1 MDWNARPL
9 QNADAQ
15 NNKQSGQV
23 CYTQLLPKAHAFP
36 QTNTFSSENVCSY
49 ARNNQVMYLPT
60 VNVSL
65 PGTSVAGKDF
75 HASEYSVNRCLPSY
89 VVIAPKPPDQM
100 SRARTEM
107 TQNSWRSSGRHTSS
121 YRKLAP
127 LSSQMSDGN
136 NLRNMLQGPQHAT
149 TNSYAVQSQTS
160 QHNSMRAM
168 MLYQSNR
175 ECTNSSKMGCTPQC
189 NMNGPASSQSISLP
203 VNQSSSQYVH
213 SQNSSLSLGTSGQHV
228 QSQIYYSSNQFQVS
242 QSPSQ
247 NTTANAQLPQYIP
260 SQMGSEAPSGCSAP
274 SLLPANCDSRAA
286 AQPLLG
292 VQQAVQNVSTGY
304 TFSQQRCLSDQ
315 KNASGI
321 NSVQQYWQTQQSGE
335 VSQSVMNA
343 CNSSG
348 NVTANQTFNE
358 LSAPST
364 EVSKELYNILHEM
377 ATLSSVVAPKPPCD
391 PASVQESQTSSSVNA
406 PVNSQTSS
414 AREDER
420 KAAEDALAWEAE
432 RLRTIKRK
440 CILLEKMY
448 HYKRKLLASQQC
460 KSSPSLAASNES
472 VLSNSFPQV
481 PNQNVAP
488 SPSEAV
494 RTDTQQQPVLN
505 SSPEEKNDKQK
516 AGADNRG
523 LEVTRS
529 NHQVEQGNLLSRSFP
544 VPSHNKFLAQL
555 NNPESAPMLG
565 QKDASALASSQKTL
579 TSSNN
584 TSGFSQTNSSVRN
597 ASKNV
602 SAYPENSSFLQFV
615 LSSTNMLKEKIA
627 GATADNILTNLL
639 CGEKPRVD
647 LKGSD
652 GSLLK
657 DTREKNVASLKG
669 ERTVMV
675 HTHTPVSETVQS
687 NENKVQSDVAQK
699 KAQLTENSCFKQS
712 NCSYSAEEL
721 TACLGLWR
729 KHGSEPASIQNSQS
743 NESPTENQISP
754 LPYSQNTTSKR
765 EQGNI
770 PVSTDEAVLPLTTAS
785 VGQKHDTLGCNLIKG
800 FELQVAVVS
809 PLVLP
814 KQVTESEQADKCPKS
829 ADKTCLVIDTGSIRS
844 LQEEG
849 KNILTVVSADKGTI
863 ETVHSSPTDCVLV
876 EKEDS
881 HLQQNKSANGRRIVK
896 NSTSTNDVFDEKQ
909 RNLCQTVEDAGENL
923 QLRLQNKPSLSEL
936 GLNFYGQIFQEGKKD
951 HEDKQRVLET
961 GNTSTA
967 VLEEQMFHISSV
979 CSLVEGD
986 TFYNPQIASIF
997 SSVPQTNTL
1006 NNGTSSG
1013 ENAPDPRQKE
1023 QLLDLN
1029 KNDLSKNCPQR
1040 ETLLQKTLEESSS
1053 CVSEADRTLDSF
1065 KTSHSEKESSGNP
1078 PRTNSASEEKML
1090 VKASFKN
1097 PENDLDIIPRLD
1109 QELAQSSPDFLMSV
1123 TAETNVF
1130 TVTTDVNKENDT
1142 STKNSIEE
1150 EVNLFGAEP
1159 IKYLKNQLTE
1169 LVKEFPYGIE
1179 GADLLT
1185 KEPLQNDSVLERTE
1199 KQTQKET
1206 QISDKKS
1213 NLKDPIDQLQ
1223 IALLNSGQV
1232 QEIFPEEKP
1241 CSSSESSRALTQPE
1255 KASPQEEKLESSVQ
1269 PDQSLCKEKEN
1280 PQPPPNSRKEDDY
1293 CCLMN
1298 WLSELGGVPQG
1309 SCECRTSGSDKNDND
1324 QCSEAENISSA
1335 ERQENNS
1342 KSDAILKNNCAAG
1355 NPPTSE
1361 NIQNRVR
1368 KNKKD
1373 TCKYTTVMNKK
1384 ARLKMDDEQKPL
1396 PTQTE
1401 KIRPLNSSEKKD
1413 VDKSKRSNC
1422 KEEPEMCSI
1431 TPLLGKEFN
1440 SEKKDNQKASE
1451 EELSEKAGH
1460 TDVDNITKSSK
1471 KERVFKVDSIS
1482 KDKMKTGL
1490 AMKSRTDIHK
1500 CTKSDTA
1507 AIKHAEAHQGQKK
1520 KICDEKAGEEQNC
1533 GKQKDTLGQNVG
1545 INTKEKAK
1553 LSAEKKLKKLNS
1565 YHTETMKFPG
1575 FVSKDLKSRN
1585 HKYSPHKSI
1594 KAYPSQEESYKRK
1607 RKDNIIG
1614 KRDSKKTKVE
1624 DERLKQPEAKN
1635 SKQRSY
1641 NCMINSDKTKKLN
1654 GENVWKPRNSLADH
1668 TILKLQRKRG
1678 RSTISKNYFSNK
1690 ERHLDGQNK
1699 DKCSEKIFSDKNL
1712 LYLNRRT
1719 NRLKLHL
1726 QKEPKKHYL
1735 NRVAFKRTAQERI
1748 YLTKLETSPV
1758 RPVWH
1763 LKPKVSQNSTDSK
1776 RDTSLSEDDKSWKPQ
1791 VLEFKLCPEI
1801 LFTNSA
1807 TDDESLSTK
1816 NSLESEKSTVAGVK
1830 SKKED
1835 WLKYDPVKQKKLE
1848 GISTVEDSIP
1858 LDTAIQI
1865 LEGDGEALHIP
1876 IKDSKEMF
1884 QTYRKMYLEKSNAK
1898 A

>member
-9 QNADAQ
+9 KNADAQ
-15 NNKQSGQV
+15 NNQQSRQA
-23 CYTQLLPKAHAFP
+23 CYTRLLPKAHAFP
-36 QTNTFSSENVCSY
+36 QRNTFSSENVCSY
-49 ARNNQVMYLPT
+49 AGNNQVMYLPT

-65 PGTSVAGKDF
+65 PGTSVPGKDF
-75 HASEYSVNRCLPSY
+75 HASEYSVNKRLPSY
-89 VVIAPKPPDQM
+89 LAIAPRPPNQM
-100 SRARTEM
+100 SHAQTEM
-107 TQNSWRSSGRHTSS
+107 TQNSWQSSGRHTSS
-121 YRKLAP
+121 YRQLDP
-127 LSSQMSDGN
+127 LPSQRSNGN
-136 NLRNMLQGPQHAT
+136 NLRNMLQGPQHAS
-149 TNSYAVQSQTS
+149 TNSYAMQSQTS

-175 ECTNSSKMGCTPQC
+175 ECTNSSKVGCTLQY
-189 NMNGPASSQSISLP
+189 NTNGPASFQSISLP
-203 VNQSSSQYVH
+203 VPQSSRQYVH
-213 SQNSSLSLGTSGQHV
+213 SQDSSLSLGTSGQHV
-228 QSQIYYSSNQFQVS
+228 QSQIYYFSKQFQVS

-260 SQMGSEAPSGCSAP
+260 NQMGLEAPSGCSAP
-274 SLLPANCDSRAA
+274 ALLPANCDSRAA

-292 VQQAVQNVSTGY
+292 AQQEIQNVSTGY
-304 TFSQQRCLSDQ
+304 TLSQQRCLSDQ

-321 NSVQQYWQTQQSGE
+321 NSVQQYCQTQQSGE

-348 NVTANQTFNE
+348 DVMANQTFNE
-358 LSAPST
+358 LSASST
-364 EVSKELYNILHEM
+364 DASKELCSILNEIVS
-377 ATLSSVVAPKPPCD
+377 LSSVVATKPLCD
-391 PASVQESQTSSSVNA
+391 AASVQESQTNSSVNA
-406 PVNSQTSS
+406 PINSQTSS
-414 AREDER
+414 AKEDER
-420 KAAEDALAWEAE
+420 KAAEGDLVPETE
-432 RLRTIKRK
+432 RLHYIRK
-440 CILLEKMY
+440 KCTLLEKM
-448 HYKRKLLASQQC
+448 HHFKRLLASQPGQ
-460 KSSPSLAASNES
+460 SSPTLAASDES
-472 VLSNSFPQV
+472 MFSNPLPQV

-505 SSPEEKNDKQK
+505 SSPEEKNDKQN
-516 AGADNRG
+516 AGADNRE
-523 LEVTRS
+523 LEVARS
-529 NHQVEQGNLLSRSFP
+529 NHQVEQGNLLSKSFP
-544 VPSHNKFLAQL
+544 VPSHNKLPAQL
-555 NNPESAPMLG
+555 NNPESAPILG

-584 TSGFSQTNSSVRN
+584 TSGFNQTNSSVKN

-615 LSSTNMLKEKIA
+615 LSSTNMLKEKKA

-639 CGEKPRVD
+639 CREKPRVD
-647 LKGSD
+647 LKGKD
-652 GSLLK
+652 GSLSK
-657 DTREKNVASLKG
+657 GPREKNVASLKG

-675 HTHTPVSETVQS
+675 HTHTPVSGTMQS
-687 NENKVQSDVAQK
+687 NENKVQSDVAQKKK

-729 KHGSEPASIQNSQS
+729 KRGLEPASIQNSQS

-754 LPYSQNTTSKR
+754 LPYSQNTVSKR
-765 EQGNI
+765 EQGNL
-770 PVSTDEAVLPLTTAS
+770 PDSTGEAVLPLTTAS
-785 VGQKHDTLGCNLIKG
+785 VGQKHDMLGCNLIKG

-814 KQVTESEQADKCPKS
+814 KQVTQSEQADKCQKS

-849 KNILTVVSADKGTI
+849 KNVLTVGSADKGTV
-863 ETVHSSPTDCVLV
+863 EPVRSSPSDCVLV
-876 EKEDS
+876 EKENS
-881 HLQQNKSANGRRIVK
+881 HLQQNKSANGNRIVK
-896 NSTSTNDVFDEKQ
+896 NSMSTNDLSDEKQ
-909 RNLCQTVEDAGENL
+909 RKLCQTVEDAGENL
-923 QLRLQNKPSLSEL
+923 RSQNKSSLSEL
-936 GLNFYGQIFQEGKKD
+936 DLNFYGQIFQEGKKD
-951 HEDKQRVLET
+951 CEDKQTVLET
-961 GNTSTA
+961 GTIPTA
-967 VLEEQMFHISSV
+967 LLEEQMFHISSV

-986 TFYNPQIASIF
+986 ASYNPQIASIF
-997 SSVPQTNTL
+997 GSVHQTNTL

-1013 ENAPDPRQKE
+1013 ENASDPRQKE

-1029 KNDLSKNCPQR
+1029 KNDLSKNSLQQ
-1040 ETLLQKTLEESSS
+1040 ETLLQKTLGESSR
-1053 CVSEADRTLDSF
+1053 CVSEAGRTLDSF
-1065 KTSHSEKESSGNP
+1065 KTIHSEKESSGNP
-1078 PRTNSASEEKML
+1078 PRTNSASAKKML
-1090 VKASFKN
+1090 VNASFKH
-1097 PENDLDIIPRLD
+1097 PENNLDVLPRLD

-1130 TVTTDVNKENDT
+1130 SVTTDVNKENDT

-1150 EVNLFGAEP
+1150 VNLFGAEP
-1159 IKYLKNQLTE
+1159 IKYLRNQLTE
-1169 LVKEFPYGIE
+1169 LLQEFPYGIE

-1185 KEPLQNDSVLERTE
+1185 KEPVRNDSVLERTE

-1213 NLKDPIDQLQ
+1213 NSKDPIDQLQ
-1223 IALLNSGQV
+1223 IALLSSGQV
-1232 QEIFPEEKP
+1232 QEIFPEEKS

-1255 KASPQEEKLESSVQ
+1255 KASPQEEKLKSNVQ
-1269 PDQSLCKEKEN
+1269 PDQSLCKEKES
-1280 PQPPPNSRKEDDY
+1280 PQPPPNSRKEDNY
-1293 CCLMN
+1293 CCLMY

-1309 SCECRTSGSDKNDND
+1309 SCECGTSGSDKKDSD
-1324 QCSEAENISSA
+1324 QCSEAENINSA

-1342 KSDAILKNNCAAG
+1342 KSDAPVKNNCASG

-1361 NIQNRVR
+1361 NVTNRVH

-1373 TCKYTTVMNKK
+1373 ACKYTAVMTKK
-1384 ARLKMDDEQKPL
+1384 ARLQMDDEQKPL
-1396 PTQTE
+1396 PKEAE
-1401 KIRPLNSSEKKD
+1401 KVRPLNSSEKKD
-1413 VDKSKRSNC
+1413 LDKSKSSNS

-1431 TPLLGKEFN
+1431 TPLLGKESN
-1440 SEKKDNQKASE
+1440 SDKKDNRKASE

-1460 TDVDNITKSSK
+1460 ADVDNVTKSSK
-1471 KERVFKVDSIS
+1471 KERIFKVDSIS
-1482 KDKMKTGL
+1482 KDKTKTGL
-1490 AMKSRTDIHK
+1490 TMKSRTDIHK

-1520 KICDEKAGEEQNC
+1520 TTCDKNTGEEQNC

-1553 LSAEKKLKKLNS
+1553 LAAEKGQKKLNS
-1565 YHTETMKFPG
+1565 YHTEAMKFPG
-1575 FVSKDLKSRN
+1575 FGSKDLKSRN
-1585 HKYSPHKSI
+1585 QKYSPHKSV
-1594 KAYPSQEESYKRK
+1594 KAYPPQEESYKRK
-1607 RKDNIIG
+1607 RKDIIG
-1614 KRDSKKTKVE
+1614 KRDCKKTKVE
-1624 DERLKQPEAKN
+1624 DERLKQSEAKN
-1635 SKQRSY
+1635 SKQCSY
-1641 NCMINSDKTKKLN
+1641 NCMINTDKTKKLN
-1654 GENVWKPRNSLADH
+1654 GENVWKPRNSLGDH
-1668 TILKLQRKRG
+1668 TMLKLQRKRG
-1678 RSTISKNYFSNK
+1678 RSAISRNYFSNK

-1699 DKCSEKIFSDKNL
+1699 DKCSEKIFSDKSM

-1763 LKPKVSQNSTDSK
+1763 LKSKASRNSTDSK
-1776 RDTSLSEDDKSWKPQ
+1776 RVPSPSEDDKSRKPQ

-1801 LFTNSA
+1801 LFRNSA

-1816 NSLESEKSTVAGVK
+1816 SSLESEKTTVAGVK

-1835 WLKYDPVKQKKLE
+1835 WLKYDPVKQKKME

-1865 LEGDGEALHIP
+1865 LEGDGVALHSP

-1884 QTYRKMYLEKSNAK
+1884 QTYKKMYLEKSNAK

>member
-9 QNADAQ
+9 KNGDAQ
-15 NNKQSGQV
+15 NNQQSRQA
-23 CYTQLLPKAHAFP
+23 CYTQLLHKSHAFP
-36 QTNTFSSENVCSY
+36 QRNTFSSENVCSY
-49 ARNNQVMYLPT
+49 AGNNQMMYLPP

-65 PGTSVAGKDF
+65 PGTSVSGKDL
-75 HASEYSVNRCLPSY
+75 HAPEYSVNKHLPSY
-89 VVIAPKPPDQM
+89 LVIAPRHPNQM
-100 SRARTEM
+100 SHAQTEM
-107 TQNSWRSSGRHTSS
+107 TQNSWQSSSRHTYS
-121 YRKLAP
+121 YRQLAP
-127 LSSQMSDGN
+127 LPSQRSNGN
-136 NLRNMLQGPQHAT
+136 NLWNMLQGPQHAT
-149 TNSYAVQSQTS
+149 MNSYAVQSQTS

-168 MLYQSNR
+168 MLYQSNH
-175 ECTNSSKMGCTPQC
+175 ECTNSSKVGCTLQY

-203 VNQSSSQYVH
+203 VHQSSHQYAH
-213 SQNSSLSLGTSGQHV
+213 SQNSSLSLGMSGQHV
-228 QSQIYYSSNQFQVS
+228 QSQIYYFSKQFQVS

-260 SQMGSEAPSGCSAP
+260 NQMGLEAPSGCSVPA
-274 SLLPANCDSRAA
+274 LLPANCDSRAA

-292 VQQAVQNVSTGY
+292 AQQEVQNVSTGY
-304 TFSQQRCLSDQ
+304 TLSQQRCLSDQ

-321 NSVQQYWQTQQSGE
+321 NSVQQYCQTQQSGE

-348 NVTANQTFNE
+348 DVTANQTFNE
-358 LSAPST
+358 LSASST
-364 EVSKELYNILHEM
+364 DASKELCSILHEIV
-377 ATLSSVVAPKPPCD
+377 TLSSVVAAKPSCD
-391 PASVQESQTSSSVNA
+391 PASVQESQTNSSVNA

-414 AREDER
+414 AKEDER
-420 KAAEDALAWEAE
+420 KAAEGDTDPEGE
-432 RLRTIKRK
+432 RLHYVKNKCTLLGKIHHFKR
-440 CILLEKMY
+440 
-448 HYKRKLLASQQC
+448 LLASPPG
-460 KSSPSLAASNES
+460 KSSPTLAASDES
-472 VLSNSFPQV
+472 MLSNPLSQV

-516 AGADNRG
+516 AGADNTE
-523 LEVTRS
+523 LEVA
-529 NHQVEQGNLLSRSFP
+529 QVEQGNLLSKSFP
-544 VPSHNKFLAQL
+544 VPSHNKLPAQL
-555 NNPESAPMLG
+555 NNPESAPILG
-565 QKDASALASSQKTL
+565 QKDSSALASSQKTL

-584 TSGFSQTNSSVRN
+584 TSGFNQTNSSVRN

-615 LSSTNMLKEKIA
+615 LSSTNMLKEKKA

-639 CGEKPRVD
+639 CREKPRMD
-647 LKGSD
+647 LKGKD
-652 GSLLK
+652 GSLSK
-657 DTREKNVASLKG
+657 NHREKNVAGLKG
-669 ERTVMV
+669 ERIVMV
-675 HTHTPVSETVQS
+675 HTHTPVSETMQS
-687 NENKVQSDVAQK
+687 NENKVQSDVAQKKK

-729 KHGSEPASIQNSQS
+729 KRGSEPASIQNSQS
-743 NESPTENQISP
+743 NESRTENQISP
-754 LPYSQNTTSKR
+754 LPYSQNTVSKR
-765 EQGNI
+765 EQGNL
-770 PVSTDEAVLPLTTAS
+770 PDSTDEAVLPLTTAS
-785 VGQKHDTLGCNLIKG
+785 VGQKRNMLGCNLIKG

-814 KQVTESEQADKCPKS
+814 KQVTQSEQADKCQKS
-829 ADKTCLVIDTGSIRS
+829 ADKTCPVIDTGSIRS
-844 LQEEG
+844 LQKEG
-849 KNILTVVSADKGTI
+849 KNVLTVGSADKGTV
-863 ETVHSSPTDCVLV
+863 EPVRSSPTDCVLV
-876 EKEDS
+876 EKENS
-881 HLQQNKSANGRRIVK
+881 YLQQNKSANGNRIIK
-896 NSTSTNDVFDEKQ
+896 NSMSTNDLSDEKQ
-909 RNLCQTVEDAGENL
+909 RKLCQTVEDAGENL
-923 QLRLQNKPSLSEL
+923 RSQNKSSLSEL
-936 GLNFYGQIFQEGKKD
+936 DLNFYGQIFQEGKKD
-951 HEDKQRVLET
+951 CEDKQTVLET
-961 GNTSTA
+961 GNIPTA
-967 VLEEQMFHISSV
+967 LLEEQMFHISSV

-986 TFYNPQIASIF
+986 ASYNPQIASIF
-997 SSVPQTNTL
+997 SSVHQTNTL

-1013 ENAPDPRQKE
+1013 ENASDPRQKE

-1029 KNDLSKNCPQR
+1029 KNDLSKNSLQQ
-1040 ETLLQKTLEESSS
+1040 ETLLQKTSGESPR
-1053 CVSEADRTLDSF
+1053 CVSEAGRTLDSF
-1065 KTSHSEKESSGNP
+1065 KTIHSEKESSGNP
-1078 PRTNSASEEKML
+1078 SRTNSASAKKMP
-1090 VKASFKN
+1090 VNVSFKH
-1097 PENDLDIIPRLD
+1097 PENNLDVLPRLD

-1130 TVTTDVNKENDT
+1130 SVTTGVNKENDT
-1142 STKNSIEE
+1142 STKNSIE

-1169 LVKEFPYGIE
+1169 LLQEFPYGIE

-1185 KEPLQNDSVLERTE
+1185 KEPVQNDSVLERTE

-1213 NLKDPIDQLQ
+1213 KSKDPIDRTQQ
-1223 IALLNSGQV
+1223 IALLSSGQA

-1255 KASPQEEKLESSVQ
+1255 KASPQEEKLKSNVQ

-1280 PQPPPNSRKEDDY
+1280 PQPPPNSRKEDNY
-1293 CCLMN
+1293 CCLMY

-1309 SCECRTSGSDKNDND
+1309 SCECGTSGSDKKDND
-1324 QCSEAENISSA
+1324 QCSEAENINSA

-1342 KSDAILKNNCAAG
+1342 KSDALVKKNCASG

-1361 NIQNRVR
+1361 NVTNRVH
-1368 KNKKD
+1368 KNKRD
-1373 TCKYTTVMNKK
+1373 ACEYTAAMTKK
-1384 ARLKMDDEQKPL
+1384 ARLQMDDEQKPL
-1396 PTQTE
+1396 PTETE

-1413 VDKSKRSNC
+1413 LDKSKSSNS
-1422 KEEPEMCSI
+1422 KEEPEMYSI
-1431 TPLLGKEFN
+1431 TPQLGKESN
-1440 SEKKDNQKASE
+1440 SDKKDNWKASE

-1460 TDVDNITKSSK
+1460 AVVDNMTKSSK

-1482 KDKMKTGL
+1482 KDKTKTGL
-1490 AMKSRTDIHK
+1490 TMKSRTDIHK

-1507 AIKHAEAHQGQKK
+1507 AIKHTEAHQGQKK
-1520 KICDEKAGEEQNC
+1520 NTCDENTGEEQNC

-1545 INTKEKAK
+1545 INTKEKTK
-1553 LSAEKKLKKLNS
+1553 LAAEKGQKKLNS

-1575 FVSKDLKSRN
+1575 FGSKDSKSRN
-1585 HKYSPHKSI
+1585 QKYSPHKSV
-1594 KAYPSQEESYKRK
+1594 KAYPPQEESYKRK
-1607 RKDNIIG
+1607 RKDIIG
-1614 KRDSKKTKVE
+1614 KRDCKKTKVE
-1624 DERLKQPEAKN
+1624 DEQLKESEAKN
-1635 SKQRSY
+1635 SKQCSY
-1641 NCMINSDKTKKLN
+1641 NCVINTDKTKKLN
-1654 GENVWKPRNSLADH
+1654 GENVWKPRNSLGDH
-1668 TILKLQRKRG
+1668 TMLKLQRKRG
-1678 RSTISKNYFSNK
+1678 RSAISRNYFSNK

-1699 DKCSEKIFSDKNL
+1699 DKCSEKIFSDKNM

-1763 LKPKVSQNSTDSK
+1763 LKSKASQNSTDSK
-1776 RDTSLSEDDKSWKPQ
+1776 RDPSPLEDDKSRKPQ

-1801 LFTNSA
+1801 LFRNSA
-1807 TDDESLSTK
+1807 TDHESLSTK
-1816 NSLESEKSTVAGVK
+1816 NSLESEKTTVA
-1830 SKKED
+1830 
-1835 WLKYDPVKQKKLE
+1835 
-1848 GISTVEDSIP
+1848 VEDSIP

-1865 LEGDGEALHIP
+1865 LEGDGVALHSP

-1884 QTYRKMYLEKSNAK
+1884 QTYKKMYLEKSNAK